1 MSTLSVTKKIKTAMS
16 DAFITEV
23 EAKSIVKEAEKG
35 PVTLGEGKAIADLF
49 DRGNRAPPPPGMMV
63 TLAIP
68 EHPGD
73 VIMEDGANK
82 VLNAFFAKNHIPAGA
97 EKQVM
102 LERIDSALAKTG
114 WGNPLEKAP
123 DTKKLFLVRLPYPEG
138 AADFPTRNAFVD
150 LKKGEFYL
158 SVSGGL
164 VPPGVMPTR
173 WYGPT
178 KLGEALP
185 ANLRS
190 TLEANA
196 RDIVGNKAG
205 FQLSRSDAVLVD
217 TIKPNDRGTFDVV
230 FKVAHFLNQTVR
242 ARLPIEVDASGKFVA
257 AG

>member
-1 MSTLSVTKKIKTAMS
+1 MSTLSVSKKIKSAMA
-16 DAFITEV
+16 DAFITEA
-23 EAKSIVKEAEKG
+23 EAKGIVKNAEIG
-35 PVTLGEGKAIADLF
+35 PVTIGESKAIADLF

-73 VIMEDGANK
+73 VIMESGATD
-82 VLNAFFAKNHIPAGA
+82 VLNAFFKKNQIPAGA
-97 EKQVM
+97 EKQIM
-102 LERIDSALAKTG
+102 LERIDSAMAKGG
-114 WGNPLEKAP
+114 WGTALDKAP

-150 LKKGEFYL
+150 MKKGEFYL

-164 VPPGVMPTR
+164 LPPGVVPTR

-185 ANLRS
+185 ANLR
-190 TLEANA
+190 TNLETNA

-205 FQLSRSDAVLVD
+205 FALTRSDAVLVD

-230 FKVAHFLNQTVR
+230 FKVAHFLNHTVR
-242 ARLPIEVDASGKFVA
+242 ARLPIEVDAAGNFVA